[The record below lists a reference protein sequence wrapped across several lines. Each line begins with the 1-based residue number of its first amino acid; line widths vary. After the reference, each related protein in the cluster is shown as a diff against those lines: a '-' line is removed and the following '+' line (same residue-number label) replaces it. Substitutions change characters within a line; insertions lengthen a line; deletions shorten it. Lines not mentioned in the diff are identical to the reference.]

1 MFLYVL
7 YVIYLQMLGNRF
19 SPASCPSFSIFKL
32 CRLTLWLIFVQE
44 WAKFWNYLSVAVS
57 SGTTFPQKKR
67 GKKSKQATMKRRKKL
82 LLLWFPHTEYRTNV
96 CPTKLSFIFFLAMRS
111 PVLFLL
117 SSYSVLAYNTS
128 AAWPFNNSNCFHAT
142 ESRLHTRRRRTSTM
156 GRFLE
161 HRMPRTLMGE
171 SHFASLLRFQWI
183 EIAHTRR
190 GRAVIIGA
198 HTRPTR
204 QFESIPCS
212 TVQNYNSYI
221 IRCRQY
227 KQQQQWS
234 ANTNKRSQTDMAILR
249 LQTFPIK

>member
-1 MFLYVL
+1 MSKVL
-7 YVIYLQMLGNRF
+7 
-19 SPASCPSFSIFKL
+19 KL
-32 CRLTLWLIFVQE
+32 FVGRCFQRNE
-44 WAKFWNYLSVAVS
+44 LS
-57 SGTTFPQKKR
+57 TEKERKK
-67 GKKSKQATMKRRKKL
+67 KQASNDEAQEEVAAVVVSAHRIQDKRMPSQTV
-82 LLLWFPHTEYRTNV
+82 FH
-96 CPTKLSFIFFLAMRS
+96 FFFLQCAPPFFS
-111 PVLFLL
+111 CY
-117 SSYSVLAYNTS
+117 SYSVLAYNTS

-171 SHFASLLRFQWI
+171 SHFASVLRYRWI

-227 KQQQQWS
+227 KQQQQWI